1 MDDGRRKGS
10 DSTSPRYPPSRRLL
24 LDPSR
29 CGVWSPRPGTRPCL
43 RPRPPGG
50 GTSTKRVAA
59 VADGI
64 PSRRCTPLNS
74 CCCNPPVAR
83 ADPSVP
89 ALIHA
94 GAVIRLPR
102 PTGGRAPAGRI
113 VTIAVVLFSA
123 CRAPAGCIVTIAVVL
138 FSSCRAPIDSCCCS
152 PPSASDVFLVPVC
165 THAGGNVRRPRPT
178 DGVNSAGS
186 IAAVGGGR
194 KHSCCSPISSCS
206 CSPPDARAATP
217 VLVLIHAEV
226 VVHLPRP
233 TGCRA
238 PAGRIVTIAGVQL
251 SSCRAPVDSYCC
263 NPPGA
268 LLFHLPSDNVV

>member
-1 MDDGRRKGS
+1 M
-10 DSTSPRYPPSRRLL
+10 
-24 LDPSR
+24 
-29 CGVWSPRPGTRPCL
+29 
-43 RPRPPGG
+43 
-50 GTSTKRVAA
+50 
-59 VADGI
+59 
-64 PSRRCTPLNS
+64 
-74 CCCNPPVAR
+74 
-83 ADPSVP
+83 
-89 ALIHA
+89 
-94 GAVIRLPR
+94 
-102 PTGGRAPAGRI
+102 
-113 VTIAVVLFSA
+113 TIEA
-123 CRAPAGCIVTIAVVL
+123 VL

-217 VLVLIHAEV
+217 VLVLIPAEV

-238 PAGRIVTIAGVQL
+238 HAGRIVTIAGVQL